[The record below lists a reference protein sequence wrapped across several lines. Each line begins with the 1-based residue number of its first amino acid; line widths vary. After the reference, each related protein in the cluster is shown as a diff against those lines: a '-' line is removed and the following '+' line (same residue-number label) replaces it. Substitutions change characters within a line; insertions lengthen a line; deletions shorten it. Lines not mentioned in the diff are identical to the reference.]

1 MNVLAL
7 DICVGPQRA
16 GLLFQYGTGNTALTR
31 FVPDEAFWSNPAS
44 PVLSWAAMDDDPQR
58 REIFWRSYVNT
69 PFFNAEGGRLP
80 AFFQNLLPEGPLRR
94 HLEEL
99 RGCGPNDH
107 FDLLAACGTDLPG
120 NVYAYPAHL
129 DADALAGVVTQHNDA
144 LEMSVTADP
153 LPEATSLSGV
163 QPKLALVAQQGR
175 YVARTKDA
183 QGTHIIAKLPTVEYA
198 LLPEVEELSLR
209 LAQAAGVNACIA
221 WLAPMEQILAR
232 QPFVLGE
239 SRQFLAVKRFD
250 RSPQGHIHC
259 EDFAQILRIQPEEKY
274 THPAATYATMA
285 STLREGMGLNGAL
298 GEGAAEELIRRVM
311 VNEMLGNYDA
321 HVKNFGVVYPDG
333 RTPELSPAYD
343 VVAYAAYMGGRGH
356 ALRFVPGGEKQ
367 ARLTAK
373 TVRSFCNA
381 TGMFETRVRGVLNET
396 VGKACAAWPA
406 LIEASSLLER
416 QKQNLLRHFEACDAV
431 QSWRRRRA
439 GSAGRKAVAP

>member
-7 DICVGPQRA
+7 DIYVGPQRA
-16 GLLFQYGTGNTALTR
+16 GLLFQYGTGSTALTR
-31 FVPDEAFWSNPAS
+31 FIPDEAFWSNTAS

-58 REIFWRSYVNT
+58 REIFWRSYVST

-163 QPKLALVAQQGR
+163 QPKLALVQQQGR

-209 LAQAAGVNACIA
+209 LAQAAGVNVCTA

-250 RSPQGHIHC
+250 RSPQGHVHC
-259 EDFAQILRIQPEEKY
+259 EDFAQILRVQPEEKY

-285 STLREGMGLNGAL
+285 STLRGGMGLNGEL
-298 GEGAAEELIRRVM
+298 GDGAAEELIRRVM

-321 HVKNFGVVYPDG
+321 HVKNFGVVYRDG

-381 TGMFETRVRGVLNET
+381 TGMFETRVRGVLNEA
-396 VGKACAAWPA
+396 VGKACASWPA

-439 GSAGRKAVAP
+439 GSAGRKAAAS

>member
-7 DICVGPQRA
+7 DIHVGSLRA
-16 GLLFQYGTGNTALTR
+16 GLLFQYGSGSTALTR
-31 FVPDEAFWSNPAS
+31 FIPDEAFWSRPDS
-44 PVLSWAAMDDDPQR
+44 PVLSWAAMDDDPRR

-99 RGCGPNDH
+99 RGCGPGDH

-209 LAQAAGVNACIA
+209 LAQAAGVKVSKA
-221 WLAPMEQILAR
+221 WLAPMSEMLAE

-239 SRQFLAVKRFD
+239 SRQFLAVQRFD

-285 STLREGMGLNGAL
+285 STLRSGMGLNGEL

-321 HVKNFGVVYPDG
+321 HVKNFGVVYRDG

-343 VVAYAAYMGGRGH
+343 VVAYAVYLGGRGH

-367 ARLTAK
+367 ARLTPQ

-381 TGMFETRVRGVLNET
+381 TGMFETRVRGVLNEA
-396 VGKACAAWPA
+396 VGQACAAWPA

-431 QSWRRRRA
+431 QGWRRRRA
-439 GSAGRKAVAP
+439 GSAARKAAAP